1 MAEPL
6 THKAMP
12 ECGITGPHAAE
23 LCGIVQ
29 ARRRRSA
36 FMQEA
41 IERQLA
47 EEEARAREARRTS

>member
-1 MAEPL
+1 MAEFL
-6 THKAMP
+6 THKATA
-12 ECGITGPHAAE
+12 ECGITGPHDPA

-36 FMQEA
+36 AMQEA

-47 EEEARAREARRTS
+47 EEQARARAEGRTS